1 MEIKKVVVIGSGT
14 MGSGIAAHLCNAN
27 IPVTLLDLKT
37 DISEKARDNIQRS
50 KPPLLLDKSKI
61 NNIKVGNIFENFS
74 EVKEADWVVEAVV
87 ERIDVKHDIYEKI
100 FKERKKG
107 AIVSSN
113 TSSIPIKVLSQNL
126 TEGEKK
132 DFCITHFFNPV
143 RYMALLEIVKNENND
158 LEKINALKKFCEIE
172 LGKGAI
178 VCNDTPGFLGN
189 RVGVYAM
196 QIAMTEA
203 FKMKLSIEEADAI
216 FGRPMGIPKTGIF
229 GLYDL
234 IGIDLMADVLKS
246 FIKEL
251 PKTDNF
257 HEVAK
262 EIPLVK
268 KLIETG
274 YTGRKGKGGFYR
286 INKTDGKKVMEALNL
301 ETGEYHASKK
311 INIKSGKVD
320 LVALINRD
328 DKYGKYAWSVISKI
342 IKYASSLIPGITK
355 EFNDIDEAMRL
366 GFNWSKGPF
375 EMLEEIGVDNFFNKV
390 DEYGNIDFLEN
401 LAKSKNEKFYGE
413 RQKYTDIETLGKVK
427 KKATSIDGNDSA
439 KIYRFKDYNIV
450 EFTTKA
456 NALDY
461 DSMDALNKATDKP
474 LIIINESMQFSAG
487 VNLSYTMNYADKRD
501 FKSIEKFIKYFQE
514 TCKQLKY
521 SDHPVISAPSGLTL
535 GGGFEVMVQS
545 NFVASHT
552 NIVVGLVETIV
563 GLVPAGGG
571 CKEMLAR
578 WLETE
583 EAKKDP
589 HYAPLR
595 VFDIIGNAKT
605 ATSPVEAEPL
615 KYLRAKDKKIMNRN
629 SLLEVSKKIIE
640 ENRDFKT
647 PSENSFNLPG
657 KAVKDEMIKTLE
669 KLYDDKIILDHGMEV
684 GKELANVLSGG
695 DTTIDKTLSEDDMF
709 KLELDSFMRLIET
722 KKTQERIKHTLA
734 TGKPLVNYYFLLFFI
749 FYFFITKFFN
759 YLLFFS
765 YLLQIKFSFPFFYS
779 FIFFY
784 NSFFFCNS
792 SFNYFLFF

>member
-1 MEIKKVVVIGSGT
+1 MKIKKVVVIGSGT

-37 DISEKARDNIQRS
+37 EISKLAREKIYKS

-61 NNIKVGNIFENFS
+61 DNIKVGNILEDFS
-74 EVKEADWVVEAVV
+74 EVAEADWVVEAVV
-87 ERIDVKHDIYEKI
+87 ERIDIKHDIYGKI

-113 TSSIPIKVLSQNL
+113 TSSIPIKILSQNL
-126 TEGEKK
+126 SEEEKK

-143 RYMALLEIVKNENND
+143 RYMGLLEIVKNENND
-158 LEKINALKKFCEIE
+158 LDKINSLKKFCETE

-178 VCNDTPGFLGN
+178 ICNDTPGFLGN
-189 RVGVYAM
+189 RVGVFAM

-203 FKMKLSIEEADAI
+203 FKMKLTIEEADAI

-251 PKTDNF
+251 PETDKF

-262 EIPLVK
+262 EIPLIK

-286 INKTDGKKVMEALNL
+286 VNKTNGTKVMEALNL
-301 ETGEYHASKK
+301 ETGEYYPSKK
-311 INIKSGKVD
+311 ISIKSEKVD
-320 LVALINRD
+320 LQSLINRN

-366 GFNWSKGPF
+366 GFNWTKGPF
-375 EMLEEIGVDNFFNKV
+375 EMLEEIGVVNFFDKI
-390 DEYGNIDFLEN
+390 DEYQKNDFLEN
-401 LAKSKNEKFYGE
+401 LAKTKNEKFYGQ

-427 KKATSIDGNDSA
+427 KTATSVDGNNSA
-439 KIYRFKDYNIV
+439 QIYRFNNYNIV

-461 DSMDALNKATDKP
+461 DSMDALKKATDKP

-487 VNLSYTMNYADKRD
+487 VNLSYTMEFADKND
-501 FKSIEKFIKYFQE
+501 FKSIENFIKYFQE
-514 TCKQLKY
+514 TCKHLKY
-521 SDHPVISAPSGLTL
+521 SKYPVISAPSGLTL

-563 GLVPAGGG
+563 GLIPAGGG

-578 WLETE
+578 WLDTE
-583 EAKKDP
+583 NARKDP
-589 HYAPLR
+589 HYAPLK
-595 VFDIIGNAKT
+595 VFDIIGYGRT

-615 KYLRAKDKKIMNRN
+615 KYLKPEDKKIMNRN
-629 SLLEVSKKIIE
+629 SLLEVSKKILKD
-640 ENRDFKT
+640 NADFKA
-647 PSENSFNLPG
+647 PEELRFNLPG
-657 KAVKDEMIKTLE
+657 KKVLTEMHKILE
-669 KLYDDKIILDHGMEV
+669 KLYNEKVILDHGVEV
-684 GKELANVLSGG
+684 AKELGHVLSGG
-695 DTTIDKTLSEDDMF
+695 DTTIDKTLSEDNLF
-709 KLELDSFMRLIET
+709 ELELNAFMKLIET

-734 TGKPLVNYYFLLFFI
+734 TGKPLIN
-749 FYFFITKFFN
+749 
-759 YLLFFS
+759 
-765 YLLQIKFSFPFFYS
+765 
-779 FIFFY
+779 
-784 NSFFFCNS
+784 
-792 SFNYFLFF
+792 

>member
-27 IPVTLLDLKT
+27 IPVILLDLKT
-37 DISEKARDNIQRS
+37 EISEQARDKIYKSR
-50 KPPLLLDKSKI
+50 PPLLLDKSKI
-61 NNIKVGNIFENFS
+61 NNIKVGNIVDNFN
-74 EVKEADWVVEAVV
+74 EVSEADWVVEAVI
-87 ERIDVKHDIYEKI
+87 ERIDIKHDIYKKI

-113 TSSIPIKVLSQNL
+113 TSSIPIKVLSEHL
-126 TEGEKK
+126 SEEEKK

-143 RYMALLEIVKNENND
+143 RYMGLLEIVKSENND
-158 LEKINALKKFCEIE
+158 LEKIDALKKFCETE

-189 RVGVYAM
+189 RVGVFAM

-216 FGRPMGIPKTGIF
+216 FGRPMGIPKTGVF

-251 PKTDNF
+251 PETDKF
-257 HEVAK
+257 HQVAK

-286 INKTDGKKVMEALNL
+286 VNKTDGKKVMEALNL
-301 ETGEYHASKK
+301 ETGEYSPSKK
-311 INIKSGKVD
+311 INVISEKADLKS
-320 LVALINRD
+320 LINRD
-328 DKYGKYAWSVISKI
+328 DIYGKYSWSVISKI
-342 IKYASSLIPGITK
+342 IKYASSLVPSITE

-375 EMLEEIGVDNFFNKV
+375 EMLEEIGVANFFNKI
-390 DEYGNIDFLEN
+390 DEYQDNNFLEN
-401 LAKSKNEKFYGE
+401 LAKTKDEKFYGE
-413 RQKYTDIETLGKVK
+413 RQKYTEIETLGKAK
-427 KKATSIDGNDSA
+427 KTATSIDGNNSA
-439 KIYRFKDYNIV
+439 QIYRFPDYNIV

-461 DSMDALNKATDKP
+461 DSMDALKKATDKP
-474 LIIINESMQFSAG
+474 LIIINEGMQFSAG
-487 VNLSYTMNYADKRD
+487 VNLSYTMDFADKGD
-501 FKSIEKFIKYFQE
+501 FKSIEKFIRYFQE
-514 TCKQLKY
+514 TCKHLKY

-563 GLVPAGGG
+563 GLIPAGGG

-578 WLETE
+578 WLNTE

-589 HYAPLR
+589 HYASLK
-595 VFDIIGNAKT
+595 VFDIIGYGRT
-605 ATSPVEAEPL
+605 ATSPVEAEPM
-615 KYLRAKDKKIMNRN
+615 KYLMPKDKKIMNRN
-629 SLLEVSKKIIE
+629 SLLEVSKKVLKD
-640 ENRDFKT
+640 NTNFKA
-647 PSENSFNLPG
+647 PSETKFNLAG
-657 KAVKDEMIKTLE
+657 KSVKIEMMKVLE
-669 KLYDDKIILDHGMEV
+669 KLYNDEVILDHGMEV

-695 DTTIDKTLSEDDMF
+695 DTTIDNTLSEDHLF
-709 KLELDSFMRLIET
+709 KLELDAFMKLIET
-722 KKTQERIKHTLA
+722 KETQDRIKHTLA
-734 TGKPLVNYYFLLFFI
+734 TGKPLIN
-749 FYFFITKFFN
+749 
-759 YLLFFS
+759 
-765 YLLQIKFSFPFFYS
+765 
-779 FIFFY
+779 
-784 NSFFFCNS
+784 
-792 SFNYFLFF
+792 

>member
-14 MGSGIAAHLCNAN
+14 MGSGIAAQLCNAN

-37 DISEKARDNIQRS
+37 EISKKARDRIHKSR
-50 KPPLLLDKSKI
+50 PPLLLDKSKI
-61 NNIKVGNIFENFS
+61 NNIKVGNILDDFA
-74 EVKEADWVVEAVV
+74 EVNEADWVVEAVV
-87 ERIDVKHDIYEKI
+87 ERIDIKHDIYEKI

-126 TEGEKK
+126 TEEEKK

-143 RYMALLEIVKNENND
+143 RYMGLLEIVKNENND
-158 LEKINALKKFCEIE
+158 LEKINSLKKFCETE

-203 FKMKLSIEEADAI
+203 FKMKLSVEEADAT

-251 PKTDNF
+251 PETDKF

-268 KLIETG
+268 KLIDTG

-286 INKTDGKKVMEALNL
+286 INKTDDKKIMEALNL
-301 ETGEYHASKK
+301 ETGEYSPSKK
-311 INIKSGKVD
+311 INITSEKVD
-320 LVALINRD
+320 LKTLINRD
-328 DKYGKYAWSVISKI
+328 DKYGEYAWSVISKI
-342 IKYASSLIPGITK
+342 IKYASSLVPGITK

-366 GFNWSKGPF
+366 GFNWAKGPF
-375 EMLEEIGVDNFFNKV
+375 EMLEEIGVTNFFDKI
-390 DEYGNIDFLEN
+390 DDYKGNNFLEN

-427 KKATSIDGNDSA
+427 KRALSIDGNNSA
-439 KIYRFKDYNIV
+439 EIYRFKDYNIV

-461 DSMDALNKATDKP
+461 DSMDALKKATDKP
-474 LIIINESMQFSAG
+474 LIIINESMQFSVG
-487 VNLSYTMNYADKRD
+487 VNLSYTMEFADKGD
-501 FKSIEKFIKYFQE
+501 FKSIEKFIRYFQE
-514 TCKQLKY
+514 TCKHLKY

-535 GGGFEVMVQS
+535 GGGFEVMVHS
-545 NFVASHT
+545 NFVVSHT

-563 GLVPAGGG
+563 GLIPAGGG

-578 WLETE
+578 WLDTE

-589 HYAPLR
+589 CYASLK
-595 VFDIIGNAKT
+595 VFDIIGYGKT
-605 ATSPVEAEPL
+605 ATSPIEAEPM
-615 KYLRAKDKKIMNRN
+615 KYLRPADKKIMNRN
-629 SLLEVSKKIIE
+629 SLLEVSKKILE
-640 ENRDFKT
+640 DNRDFKA
-647 PSENSFNLPG
+647 PSETKLNLPG
-657 KAVKDEMIKTLE
+657 NVAKEKMIKILETL
-669 KLYDDKIILDHGMEV
+669 YNDKVILDHGMEV

-695 DTTIDKTLSEDDMF
+695 DTNIDKTLSEEDLF
-709 KLELDSFMRLIET
+709 KLELDAFMKLIET
-722 KKTQERIKHTLA
+722 KETQDRIKHTLA
-734 TGKPLVNYYFLLFFI
+734 TGKPLIN
-749 FYFFITKFFN
+749 
-759 YLLFFS
+759 
-765 YLLQIKFSFPFFYS
+765 
-779 FIFFY
+779 
-784 NSFFFCNS
+784 
-792 SFNYFLFF
+792 

>member
-37 DISEKARDNIQRS
+37 EISEQARDRIHKS

-61 NNIKVGNIFENFS
+61 NNIKVGNISDNFS
-74 EVKEADWVVEAVV
+74 EVGEADWVVEAVV
-87 ERIDVKHDIYEKI
+87 ERIDIKHDIYEKI
-100 FKERKKG
+100 FKVRKKG

-113 TSSIPIKVLSQNL
+113 TSSIPIKVLSQHL
-126 TEGEKK
+126 SEEEKK

-143 RYMALLEIVKNENND
+143 RYMGLLEIVKNENND
-158 LEKINALKKFCEIE
+158 LDKINFLKKFCEIE

-203 FKMKLSIEEADAI
+203 FKMKLSVEEADAI

-234 IGIDLMADVLKS
+234 IGIDLMGDVLKS

-251 PKTDNF
+251 PETDKF

-268 KLIETG
+268 KLVETG

-286 INKTDGKKVMEALNL
+286 INKTDGKKIMEALNL
-301 ETGEYHASKK
+301 ETGDYSSSKK
-311 INIKSGKVD
+311 INIKSEKVD
-320 LVALINRD
+320 LKSLINRD

-342 IKYASSLIPGITK
+342 IKYASSLVPGITK

-366 GFNWSKGPF
+366 GFNWAKGPF
-375 EMLEEIGVDNFFNKV
+375 EMLEEIGVNNFFNKI
-390 DEYGNIDFLEN
+390 DEYKGNNFLEN
-401 LAKSKNEKFYGE
+401 LAQSKDEKFYGE
-413 RQKYTDIETLGKVK
+413 RQKYTKIETLGKVK
-427 KKATSIDGNDSA
+427 KTAISVDGNNSA
-439 KIYRFKDYNIV
+439 QIYRFKDYNIV

-461 DSMDALNKATDKP
+461 DSMDALKKATDKP

-487 VNLSYTMNYADKRD
+487 VNLSYTMEFADKGD

-514 TCKQLKY
+514 TCKHLKY
-521 SDHPVISAPSGLTL
+521 SDYPVISAPSGLTL
-535 GGGFEVMVQS
+535 GGGFEVMVHS

-552 NIVVGLVETIV
+552 NIVVGLVESIV
-563 GLVPAGGG
+563 GLIPAGGG

-578 WLETE
+578 WLDTE
-583 EAKKDP
+583 EAKQDP
-589 HYAPLR
+589 HYASLK
-595 VFDIIGNAKT
+595 VFDIIGYGKT
-605 ATSPVEAEPL
+605 ATSPVEAIPM
-615 KYLRAKDKKIMNRN
+615 KYLKPEDKKIMNRN
-629 SLLEVSKKIIE
+629 SLLEVSKKILE
-640 ENRDFKT
+640 DNREFKS
-647 PSENSFNLPG
+647 PSETKFNLAG
-657 KAVKDEMIKTLE
+657 NLVKEKMIKILETL
-669 KLYDDKIILDHGMEV
+669 YNDKIILDHGMTV
-684 GKELANVLSGG
+684 GIELANVLSGG
-695 DTTIDKTLSEDDMF
+695 ETNINQALSEEDLF
-709 KLELDSFMRLIET
+709 KLELDAFMKLIET
-722 KKTQERIKHTLA
+722 KETQDRIKHTLL
-734 TGKPLVNYYFLLFFI
+734 TGKPLIN
-749 FYFFITKFFN
+749 
-759 YLLFFS
+759 
-765 YLLQIKFSFPFFYS
+765 
-779 FIFFY
+779 
-784 NSFFFCNS
+784 
-792 SFNYFLFF
+792 